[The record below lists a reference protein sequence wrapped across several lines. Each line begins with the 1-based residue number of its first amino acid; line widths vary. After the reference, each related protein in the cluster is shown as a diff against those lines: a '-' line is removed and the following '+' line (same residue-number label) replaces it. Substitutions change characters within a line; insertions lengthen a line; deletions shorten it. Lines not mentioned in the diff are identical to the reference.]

1 MIIKKLG
8 VAKDLLSFLW
18 KRKNYWLIPIVLLLL
33 LFALI
38 IILGTSTGLG
48 PLIYPFI

>member
-1 MIIKKLG
+1 MLEKIGIS
-8 VAKDLLSFLW
+8 KDLITFLW
-18 KRKNYWLIPIVLLLL
+18 KRKKYWLIPIVILLL

-38 IILGTSTGLG
+38 IILGTATGLG